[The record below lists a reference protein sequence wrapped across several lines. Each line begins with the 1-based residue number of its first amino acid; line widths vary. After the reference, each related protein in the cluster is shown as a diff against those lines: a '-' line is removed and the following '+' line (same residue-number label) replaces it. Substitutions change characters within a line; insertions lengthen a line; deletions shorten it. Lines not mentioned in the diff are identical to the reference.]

1 MTGIVIN
8 NNEYEVSTGSAKI
21 EYTSSGDCVGYSMYG
36 EDIPHNDIW
45 KSITRQQ
52 LFTEFP
58 DIYRNGYS
66 AGDKYPPGH
75 PEAGQSVPSGYWGGE
90 KYRHKVENLLKNGS
104 GGGSGDKR
112 YNTFYLTFNLTKPVK
127 ITYVSIHGRASS
139 AGGISFTISADGNN
153 ILNHGWGGSSTADL
167 ESTQTW
173 SGELT
178 AKNTLTVSLWCEY
191 LRGGNLSGLQLTML
205 TKK

>member
-1 MTGIVIN
+1 MTGIIIN
-8 NNEYEVSTGSAKI
+8 SNEYQVNTGSTKI
-21 EYTSSGDCVGYSMYG
+21 EYASSGDCVGYSMWG
-36 EDIPHNDIW
+36 EDIPYNDVW

-75 PEAGQSVPSGYWGGE
+75 PKAGQTIPSGYWGGE

-104 GGGSGDKR
+104 GGGSGDKN
-112 YNTFYLTFNLTKPVK
+112 YTTFTLTFNLTKPVK
-127 ITYVSIHGRASS
+127 LTYISLYCSRS
-139 AGGISFTISADGNN
+139 AGGISFTVSGDGTE
-153 ILNHGWGGSSTADL
+153 IFHRYWYDKVST
-167 ESTQTW
+167 ESW
-173 SGELT
+173 SGEVIT
-178 AKNTLTVSLWCEY
+178 KNTLTFSLYCEY
-191 LRGGNLSGLQLTML
+191 LRGGNLSNLNLTMF